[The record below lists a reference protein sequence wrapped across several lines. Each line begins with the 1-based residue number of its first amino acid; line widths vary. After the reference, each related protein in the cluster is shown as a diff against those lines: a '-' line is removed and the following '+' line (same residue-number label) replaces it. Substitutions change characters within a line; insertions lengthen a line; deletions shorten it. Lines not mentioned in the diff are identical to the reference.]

1 MKAIE
6 LRDMLEAKNAGL
18 RISTEGGQLVVEC
31 RHRTSHRMTGKAIQ
45 PVTLVADPFILEKTI
60 EEVVN
65 AL

>member
-1 MKAIE
+1 MKAIQ
-6 LRDMLEAKNAGL
+6 LRDKLEAKNCAL

-45 PVTLVADPFILEKTI
+45 PETLVADPFVLEKTI
-60 EEVVN
+60 EEVVD